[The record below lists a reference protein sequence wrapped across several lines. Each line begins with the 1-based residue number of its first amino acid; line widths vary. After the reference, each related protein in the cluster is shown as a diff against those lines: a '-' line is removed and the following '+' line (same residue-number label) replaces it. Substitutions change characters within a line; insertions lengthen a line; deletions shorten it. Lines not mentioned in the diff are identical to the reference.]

1 MFRPDELRSASGQIA
16 KPPTAFLDRDAVLLQ
31 EPVREIFKARC
42 IVQHIRDLFPQGIF
56 YGFKLL
62 LPGLLSSCGEGCVC
76 KIKFLLPTPP
86 CPIFGLADTLLR
98 AVEQVDLV
106 QSGTLAQL
114 HDFDTEVPHGLG
126 CAGVLHAF

>member
-1 MFRPDELRSASGQIA
+1 MFRSDKLGSASGQIA
-16 KPPTAFLDRDAVLLQ
+16 KLSTAFLNRDTILLH
-31 EPVREIFKARC
+31 EPIGKIFKTRC
-42 IVQHIRDLFPQGIF
+42 VVQHRRNLLPQSVLH
-56 YGFKLL
+56 GFKFL
-62 LPGLLSSCGEGCVC
+62 LPGLLSGCGKGCVFTV
-76 KIKFLLPTPP
+76 KFQLAAPTR
-86 CPIFGLADTLLR
+86 PILGFAHTLLR